1 MNCNKNIHNLI
12 GKCFV
17 QERVSGQAEFN
28 GKQRETIIISLII
41 IIKNIGIMDSNEIFG
56 VQDEG
61 RTAGLC
67 SYFFVL
73 GWSLSYFGYHHT
85 EKTHLGSFQLRQTLF
100 LYLTYLVVRYGLL
113 FFLGS
118 IWLSSSVFSSFY
130 FIAGINFSFIILW
143 IIGLTGAINGEER
156 PIPVIGHLAQA
167 MFSNI

>member
-1 MNCNKNIHNLI
+1 
-12 GKCFV
+12 
-17 QERVSGQAEFN
+17 
-28 GKQRETIIISLII
+28 
-41 IIKNIGIMDSNEIFG
+41 
-56 VQDEG
+56 
-61 RTAGLC
+61 
-67 SYFFVL
+67 
-73 GWSLSYFGYHHT
+73 
-85 EKTHLGSFQLRQTLF
+85 